1 MIFLLTVVFI
11 VLTIAFAQEV
21 EGVKTTWAFLA
32 STAAFYL
39 TTDAIFIELF
49 SQWPILSKIEK
60 FECREALYGRLCLKI
75 ASTLMAAAIQ
85 LTLWYDNRDPDPL
98 LVT

>member
-1 MIFLLTVVFI
+1 MIFLLTVVFM

-85 LTLWYDNRDPDPL
+85 LTL
-98 LVT
+98 LV